1 MTTLK
6 EFLKTDRFATCTG
19 VELLEIKPGY
29 ARARMEVTDRHLNGG
44 GVCQGGALFT
54 LADLAFAAVANSRK
68 KLTLSVNANITFLR
82 PAKLGYVYAD
92 ATEVFNHHRIPLSR

>member
-44 GVCQGGALFT
+44 GYAKGELCLHWQIWLLPLWRT
-54 LADLAFAAVANSRK
+54 AVRS
-68 KLTLSVNANITFLR
+68 LHF
-82 PAKLGYVYAD
+82 P
-92 ATEVFNHHRIPLSR
+92 

>member
-44 GVCQGGALFT
+44 FPWSFNAAFT
-54 LADLAFAAVANSRK
+54 PAMKPWAAVLFQRQKKWHRDIVFRIQSESR
-68 KLTLSVNANITFLR
+68 TFA
-82 PAKLGYVYAD
+82 PSSD
-92 ATEVFNHHRIPLSR
+92 TFTE

>member
-68 KLTLSVNANITFLR
+68 KPYTFRECQYHFSPSRQTGLR
-82 PAKLGYVYAD
+82 VCRCY
-92 ATEVFNHHRIPLSR
+92 

>member
-44 GVCQGGALFT
+44 GGMPRGSF
-54 LADLAFAAVANSRK
+54 
-68 KLTLSVNANITFLR
+68 
-82 PAKLGYVYAD
+82 VYIGRFGFCRCG
-92 ATEVFNHHRIPLSR
+92 EQP

>member
-44 GVCQGGALFT
+44 GGMPRGAFVLHFGRFWLLPLWRT
-54 LADLAFAAVANSRK
+54 AVRS
-68 KLTLSVNANITFLR
+68 LHF
-82 PAKLGYVYAD
+82 P
-92 ATEVFNHHRIPLSR
+92 

>member
-68 KLTLSVNANITFLR
+68 KLTLSRMPISLFSVPPNWVTCMPMLLRCSIIIAFL
-82 PAKLGYVYAD
+82 
-92 ATEVFNHHRIPLSR
+92 LSR